1 MPKLTYQD
9 ATGAS
14 GVVEMGREPVVI
26 GRAVDCQIQ
35 TQDAQVSRRHARVFF
50 DGVYWVEDNGSAN
63 GVFIGNE
70 RVQRAQLRPGDV
82 FRCGYLQV
90 RFDADAAPPVMAA
103 PPVASAPPPM
113 PVQMPVQAPPQA
125 PPPAASPD
133 PTAAL
138 RAGPSPAELQALRSE
153 VESERRR
160 RTDAEFELGETKRKI
175 EELSTK
181 LAAAGDPV
189 ETEKL
194 RRRVEQLESDLRRRG
209 GGGGGGGTG
218 ASVEAL
224 RAAEAERDRLRGRVG
239 ELEAQLAVSAASAAA
254 AAAQATPPR
263 PSDDSDAETARL
275 KRRVEQLESELRRK
289 GNKPAAEPR
298 AEGAPPAAGG
308 SDDRLHDLEEQV
320 RKMSQERD
328 EALRKALTSAGQ
340 DMRITEELDKARR
353 RIEQLESEL
362 KRRPVGTM
370 SEVQRLDAQQQQL
383 EAALRQLR
391 DTERERDSLKSMVAV
406 GSAPARPPQ
415 KALDG
420 LTAVSDG
427 LADIRAALRAAGD
440 EGALDQLEQLR
451 TTLRQV
457 LAALGVTP

>member
-103 PPVASAPPPM
+103 PPVVSVPPPM
-113 PVQMPVQAPPQA
+113 PVQMPVQAPPPA
-125 PPPAASPD
+125 PPPVVSPD

-160 RTDAEFELGETKRKI
+160 RTDAEFELGETRRKI
-175 EELSTK
+175 EELNTK

-209 GGGGGGGTG
+209 GGGGGGGGG

-239 ELEAQLAVSAASAAA
+239 ELEAQLAASAA

-263 PSDDSDAETARL
+263 SSDDSDAETARL

-298 AEGAPPAAGG
+298 FEGTPSGAGV
-308 SDDRLHDLEEQV
+308 SDDRLHELEEQV

-340 DMRITEELDKARR
+340 DLRITEELDKARR

-362 KRRPVGTM
+362 KRRPLGTM
-370 SEVQRLDAQQQQL
+370 SEVQRLDAQQQHL
-383 EAALRQLR
+383 ESALRQLR
-391 DTERERDSLKSMVAV
+391 DTERERDSLKSVVAI
-406 GSAPARPPQ
+406 GAAPVPPPQ
-415 KALDG
+415 KALEG

-457 LAALGVTP
+457 LVALGVTP